1 MNTLTR
7 AQFKALAYLAQA
19 KSENTVATVADSIG
33 MSLADTD
40 ALLGELREL
49 GYIADLFAVTEA
61 GHEALE
67 PYRAR
72 RVIFLAAGL
81 GSRLRPATLNVPKPL
96 VRVHG
101 KPIICS
107 AIEAAL
113 SKGIEEI
120 YIVRGYLGGAFDQ
133 LKQMYPQIHL
143 IDNTV
148 YTQTNNVSSAMQVR
162 HLFQH
167 AYVMEADLLI
177 NNPDVFR
184 KYNYTSNCVGVPV
197 KKTTDWCVISE
208 NGVAKRLVQGG
219 ENCHHLYSIYY
230 WNEEDGAKLPAD
242 LEDMF
247 STPEG
252 KQNFWDIAP
261 MNIYNSHYHIEISE
275 CTFEDITEIDTYHEL
290 SLIDPDY
297 AITPQGM
304 VH

>member
-7 AQFKALAYLAQA
+7 AQFKALSYLAQA
-19 KSENTVATVADSIG
+19 TSENTVATVADSIG

-40 ALLGELREL
+40 ALLKELTAL

-113 SKGIEEI
+113 AKGIEEI

-143 IDNTV
+143 IDNPV

-197 KKTTDWCVISE
+197 KKT
-208 NGVAKRLVQGG
+208 
-219 ENCHHLYSIYY
+219 
-230 WNEEDGAKLPAD
+230 
-242 LEDMF
+242 
-247 STPEG
+247 
-252 KQNFWDIAP
+252 
-261 MNIYNSHYHIEISE
+261 
-275 CTFEDITEIDTYHEL
+275 
-290 SLIDPDY
+290 
-297 AITPQGM
+297 
-304 VH
+304 